1 MAGKQFASLANARP
15 ASSRCLLAVG
25 ALLLLSAVYFLLL
38 SPSPPRPVPGP
49 LSNPSAATTSFVA
62 SLDRFLDSPHRAA
75 ASSAAPDDL
84 DAAIRREEEAR
95 LYGDPGVAWP
105 AAPAPLRVY
114 VHEMPRKF
122 TYDLLRL
129 FRDSYRQTD
138 NLTSNGSPV
147 HRLIEQHSID
157 YWLWADLIAPETQ
170 RLLKS
175 VIRVQRQEEA
185 DIFYVPFFTTISYFL
200 LEKQECKAL
209 YRVWEHFS
217 RKH

>member
-1 MAGKQFASLANARP
+1 MAGKQFPSLAHARR

-25 ALLLLSAVYFLLL
+25 ALLVFSAVYFLLL
-38 SPSPPRPVPGP
+38 SPSPPRPVASP
-49 LSNPSAATTSFVA
+49 LSNPSTTTSFVA
-62 SLDRFLDSPHRAA
+62 SLDRFLDSPHHPA
-75 ASSAAPDDL
+75 ASSAAPGDL
-84 DAAIRREEEAR
+84 DAAIRSEEEAR
-95 LYGDPGVAWP
+95 LYGDPRGAWP

-114 VHEMPRKF
+114 VYEMPRKF

-129 FRDSYRQTD
+129 FRDSYRDTA

-157 YWLWADLIAPETQ
+157 YWLWADLIAPESQ
-170 RLLKS
+170 RLLKN
-175 VIRVQRQEEA
+175 VIRVERQEEA

-209 YRVWEHFS
+209 YR
-217 RKH
+217 KL